1 MKTVSMTKAKPRVA
15 IENKSLLTLDEA
27 AAYSGIGINRLRQ
40 LTDDEDCDFVLWIG
54 SHRKTKRQKLDE
66 FINESYSI

>member
-1 MKTVSMTKAKPRVA
+1 MKSGFNSKQKPTVA

-54 SHRKTKRQKLDE
+54 SHRKIKRQKLDE
-66 FINESYSI
+66 FINDSYSI

>member
-1 MKTVSMTKAKPRVA
+1 MKPRFNTKEKPKVA
-15 IENKSLLTLDEA
+15 IEHKSLLTLDEA

-54 SHRKTKRQKLDE
+54 SHRKIKRQKLDE
-66 FINESYSI
+66 FINDSYSI

>member
-54 SHRKTKRQKLDE
+54 SHRKIKRQKLDE
-66 FINESYSI
+66 FINDSYSI